1 MPPAGFEPTASG
13 LGILR
18 SILLSY
24 RGSRNINCLQLYVS
38 PFVSI
43 CANLCLM
50 LSDAKLEE
58 HLNNAHIIKP
68 SFKNKVEEYAAAV
81 ENTAAEVFLLTGFSM
96 RIKAMYDQINYNQD
110 LRDKAARG
118 YRLSHRPPRV
128 ITPEEDERQRLYRN
142 KRN

>member
-18 SILLSY
+18 SIHLSY
-24 RGSRNINCLQLYVS
+24 GGTRNISYLQLYVS

-58 HLNNAHIIKP
+58 YLNNAHIIKP

-81 ENTAAEVFLLTGFSM
+81 ERTDSRRGVSADRFFDGDKSDVRS
-96 RIKAMYDQINYNQD
+96 NQ
-110 LRDKAARG
+110 L
-118 YRLSHRPPRV
+118 
-128 ITPEEDERQRLYRN
+128 
-142 KRN
+142 